1 MYCLTDRRGKRG
13 AFFFCSDRTEE
24 NVAVVSEYLNL
35 AGSLPVLTNKSRAAP
50 GEIYKSAV

>member
-13 AFFFCSDRTEE
+13 AFYFCSDRAED
-24 NVAVVSEYLNL
+24 NVTVVSEYFNL
-35 AGSLPVLTNKSRAAP
+35 AGSLPVLTNKSRATP